1 MRATASGNSAKRTA
15 VADSVAAART
25 VIETLDRRRGGQGTR
40 RPVLTCWLGETTA
53 APARRLLAERG
64 LPIILSSLIVIL
76 HIRAGG
82 PAAAAVIGSSA
93 LGLLG
98 AGLGLA
104 AVHLAAVP
112 WGSWAALGLGLA

>member
-1 MRATASGNSAKRTA
+1 MRARCSL
-15 VADSVAAART
+15 
-25 VIETLDRRRGGQGTR
+25 ETEPWWALAMIV
-40 RPVLTCWLGETTA
+40 P
-53 APARRLLAERG
+53 APLLCPDWA
-64 LPIILSSLIVIL
+64 ITW
-76 HIRAGG
+76 AGG

-112 WGSWAALGLGLA
+112 WGSWTALGLGLAIAVLWNLILLGLARRAAP